1 MVPSDIDGTEL
12 VYPSGES
19 NYMEFCRGRK
29 KMKRGMLSG
38 FVLTFILIIAAGV
51 CSAGDVVYT
60 LWEDDQQ
67 QFWVRIQNDTDRTI
81 HVENILIIFYN
92 EKGKQIEQRNAPCK
106 GNCTLSPHD
115 TRDFGPHQSPANTES
130 ARVRNVK
137 YSVE

>member
-1 MVPSDIDGTEL
+1 
-12 VYPSGES
+12 
-19 NYMEFCRGRK
+19 
-29 KMKRGMLSG
+29 MKRGMSSG
-38 FVLTFILIIAAGV
+38 LLLTFILAIAASV
-51 CSAGDVVYT
+51 CFAGDVVYT

>member
-1 MVPSDIDGTEL
+1 
-12 VYPSGES
+12 
-19 NYMEFCRGRK
+19 
-29 KMKRGMLSG
+29 MKRGIWSG
-38 FVLTFILIIAAGV
+38 LILTFILAIAAGIAQ
-51 CSAGDVVYT
+51 AGDVVYT

-81 HVENILIIFYN
+81 RVENILIIFYN

>member
-1 MVPSDIDGTEL
+1 MSSRSNGTEL
-12 VYPSGES
+12 VYASGES
-19 NYMEFCRGRK
+19 KYMEFNRGRK
-29 KMKRGMLSG
+29 QMKRGILSG
-38 FVLTFILIIAAGV
+38 LVLTFILTIAVGV
-51 CSAGDVVYT
+51 CLAGDVVYT

>member
-1 MVPSDIDGTEL
+1 MIQK
-12 VYPSGES
+12 GES
-19 NYMEFCRGRK
+19 KEMEISRGRTI
-29 KMKRGMLSG
+29 MKRGIMVAVVLGMMLAVAIGSS
-38 FVLTFILIIAAGV
+38 L
-51 CSAGDVVYT
+51 AGDVVYT

-81 HVENILIIFYN
+81 HVETILIAFYN
-92 EKGKQIEQRNAPCK
+92 AKGKQIEQRNAPCR

-115 TRDFGPHQSPANTES
+115 TRDFGPHQSPDQTES

>member
-1 MVPSDIDGTEL
+1 
-12 VYPSGES
+12 
-19 NYMEFCRGRK
+19 
-29 KMKRGMLSG
+29 MKRGMLSG
-38 FVLTFILIIAAGV
+38 LVLTFILIIAASV
-51 CSAGDVVYT
+51 CFAGDVVYT

>member
-1 MVPSDIDGTEL
+1 
-12 VYPSGES
+12 
-19 NYMEFCRGRK
+19 
-29 KMKRGMLSG
+29 MKRGILSG
-38 FVLTFILIIAAGV
+38 LILTLILVFAVG
-51 CSAGDVVYT
+51 STQAGDVVYT

-81 HVENILIIFYN
+81 RVENILIIFYN

-106 GNCTLSPHD
+106 GNCTLASHD

>member
-1 MVPSDIDGTEL
+1 MDTK
-12 VYPSGES
+12 GES
-19 NYMEFCRGRK
+19 KQMENSRGRTY
-29 KMKRGMLSG
+29 MRRGIM
-38 FVLTFILIIAAGV
+38 TACILAISLAVAVG
-51 CSAGDVVYT
+51 STLAGDVVYT

-81 HVENILIIFYN
+81 HVENILIAFYN
-92 EKGKQIEQRNAPCK
+92 MKGKQIEQRNAPCR

-115 TRDFGPHQSPANTES
+115 TRDFGPHQSPENTES